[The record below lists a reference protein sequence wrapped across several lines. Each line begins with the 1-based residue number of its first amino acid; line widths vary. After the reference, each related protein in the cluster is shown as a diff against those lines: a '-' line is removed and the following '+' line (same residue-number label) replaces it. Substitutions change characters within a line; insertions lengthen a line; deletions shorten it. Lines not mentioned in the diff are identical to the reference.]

1 MKILELEILEVRGIR
16 RLLLQPNG
24 GSVIVVG
31 PNGTGKSGI
40 VDAIDFLLTG
50 KIQRL
55 EGKGTKSLS
64 LRRHGVHI
72 GALPANAKVRAKV
85 SIPGVE
91 EPIEICRA
99 LAKPQTLEVSTDVAD
114 AIAPAL
120 SNAEHGQHS
129 LSRREILRFIAAEP
143 KDRAQQVQ
151 SLMRLSEVEDCR
163 QALMRVKNELKIRSE
178 EAERRVQ
185 GSQAGVSSAAQL
197 EVYDPKEL
205 LATINAQRILLG
217 GPPLEGLQSA
227 GLQLALSPPTTL
239 APSSVNAA
247 IARKDIAGLRE
258 ALAAVNVDRRRN
270 VIHELT
276 LVLESITHDPVA
288 LRDCRKLNL
297 YELGREL
304 LNDECTCPLC
314 DTPWPEGA
322 LASLLAD
329 KIERSHALTAS
340 MNEARRLAGMLAND
354 CRQIRATTIEVSR
367 VTTTVSPQSEADS
380 LLTQWLTDLDDLER
394 QLDNPVQEFL
404 SNPSVFVGAELLRQP
419 PSTISVLDGLD
430 ITLESSMPATSA
442 QQTAWDLLT
451 RIGEHTKLLAEAER
465 ASLSA
470 QHAASRAAALYGAF
484 ETAQNEVL
492 QELYDQIR
500 DRFVELYREVHSD
513 DEAGFGATMK
523 PDGAGVAFEVDFYGE
538 GQFPPNA
545 LHSEGHQD
553 SMGLCLYLALAERL
567 NRGVLDVIV
576 LDDVVMSVD
585 TGHRRHICR
594 VLSKH
599 LPDVQFIITTH
610 ERAWADQLIAAGV
623 AKPSNRIDL
632 YNWSLE
638 TGPLVAESPG
648 DMWTEVR
655 SKLARNDI
663 SGAAHALRLNLER
676 FFRRT
681 CGSLKG
687 QVPFNVS
694 ERWSLGDFLPA
705 SVTRLDK
712 YIGEAINVAQSSGDT
727 ELKETLIAFRA
738 RVKQAR
744 SQCTTEQGVMNPAVH
759 YNEWANYSR
768 QDFEPLVNAMQELC
782 DLFSCQS
789 CGGILEA
796 VGRGDLITEVRCVC
810 GKSIFRLTKHR
821 IVTHG
826 SQ

>member
-1 MKILELEILEVRGIR
+1 MKILELEILEVRGVR

-91 EPIEICRA
+91 APIEICRS
-99 LAKPQTLEVSTDVAD
+99 LAKPQTLEVSTDLAD

-151 SLMRLSEVEDCR
+151 TLMRLSEVEDCR
-163 QALMRVKNELKIRSE
+163 QALMKAKNELKDRSD
-178 EAERRVQ
+178 EADRRVRR
-185 GSQAGVSSAAQL
+185 SQAGVSSAAQL
-197 EVYDPKEL
+197 EVYDTEEL
-205 LATINAQRILLG
+205 LATINAQRVLLAG
-217 GPPLEGLQSA
+217 SPLEGLRSA
-227 GLQLALSPPTTL
+227 ALQLALSPPTSS

-247 IARKDIAGLRE
+247 IARKDVAGLKE
-258 ALAAVNVDRRRN
+258 ALATVNVDRRRN

-276 LVLESITHDPVA
+276 LVLKSITQDPIA
-288 LRDCRKLNL
+288 LKDCRRLNL

-304 LNDECTCPLC
+304 LDEECTCPLC
-314 DTPWPEGA
+314 DTPWPEGV
-322 LASLLAD
+322 LASLLAS
-329 KIERSHALTAS
+329 KIERSQALTAS
-340 MNEARRLAGMLAND
+340 MNEARRLAGMLADD
-354 CRQIRATTIEVSR
+354 CRKIRATTTEVAR
-367 VTTTVSPQSEADS
+367 VMATLTPQSEAHR
-380 LLTQWLTDLDDLER
+380 LLTQWLADLDDIDR
-394 QLDNPVQEFL
+394 QLASPVQEFL
-404 SNPSVFVGAELLRQP
+404 SNPSVFLGAELLRQP
-419 PSTISVLDGLD
+419 PGTISVLDGLD
-430 ITLESSMPATSA
+430 ITLAASVPATSA

-451 RIGEHTKLLAEAER
+451 RIEEHTKLLADAEI
-465 ASLSA
+465 ASQSA
-470 QHAASRAAALYGAF
+470 RHAANRAAILYGAF
-484 ETAQNEVL
+484 ETSQNEVL

-513 DEAGFGATMK
+513 DEADFGATMR
-523 PDGAGVAFEVDFYGE
+523 PDGAGVAFEVDFYGV

-594 VLSKH
+594 LLSKH
-599 LPDVQFIITTH
+599 LPDSQFIITTH
-610 ERAWADQLIAAGV
+610 ERAWADQLITEGV

-655 SKLARNDI
+655 SKLERNDI

-727 ELKETLIAFRA
+727 ELKETLVALRA

-744 SQCTTEQGVMNPAVH
+744 SQYTSEQGVMNPAVH
-759 YNEWANYSR
+759 FNEWANYSR
-768 QDFEPLVNAMQELC
+768 QDFEPLVTAMQELC
-782 DLFSCQS
+782 ELFSCQA

-796 VGRGDLITEVRCVC
+796 VGKGEVITEVRCAC
-810 GKSIFRLTKHR
+810 GKSILRLSKLKS
-821 IVTHG
+821 VKD
-826 SQ
+826 